1 MEQMK
6 SMPLKYIMLY
16 IYPHLYPLHHQF
28 DPKQSSPMPL
38 QLSFANIDRNGV
50 YLLDTYDHLF
60 IYICKSV
67 HPQFLSDVFNVTQWS
82 QIPDEGDQQQQQQQS
97 QAAFTTP
104 PSIAMM
110 TRPPQS
116 SLNNNTN
123 HNHAQMNGFLP
134 NQMMTMN
141 NNNGMDDPPSTSTDT
156 SSNDIVAGGAIQ
168 NNDQHSS
175 TANNNVDDDNNLTL
189 ATKQKQKRSP
199 CPLITL
205 PFLNNETSE
214 HIHEFIEKLLD
225 DRPFKPSFHI
235 LR

>member
-6 SMPLKYIMLY
+6 SMPLKYLMLY
-16 IYPHLYPLHHQF
+16 IYPHLYPLHYPF
-28 DPKQSSPMPL
+28 DPKQSPPMPL

-82 QIPDEGDQQQQQQQS
+82 QIPDEGDQQQQQQQQS
-97 QAAFTTP
+97 QAILTTP
-104 PSIAMM
+104 PPIAMM
-110 TRPPQS
+110 TRPPL
-116 SLNNNTN
+116 LNNLTNSHNT
-123 HNHAQMNGFLP
+123 NHAQMNGFIP
-134 NQMMTMN
+134 NQMSQN
-141 NNNGMDDPPSTSTDT
+141 NIDDPPSTSTDT
-156 SSNDIVAGGAIQ
+156 NSNDNA
-168 NNDQHSS
+168 
-175 TANNNVDDDNNLTL
+175 DDDNNNTMTNRKIVDNSSSS
-189 ATKQKQKRSP
+189 TKRKP

-205 PFLNNETSE
+205 PLLDNETSKN
-214 HIHEFIEKLLD
+214 IHEFIEQLLN